1 MDDLVVRALS
11 ELVPGGVRRGEL
23 RHRSRILRWVEAG
36 SGAPVVVLDAALG
49 EPGSLAWAGV
59 LPAVATHARVIA
71 YDRAGTGVSHPVS
84 PLTLDTQV
92 GDLTA
97 LITKATSGRCVLAG
111 HSLGGLLAQL
121 TALSHPR
128 LIAGLV
134 LVDPADENF
143 RAALPPE
150 DHREIAAMGTSI
162 LNQHSRG
169 DLGNTTRDTFRPF
182 AQRLTPDPQLQ
193 ALILDAYAWCYAK
206 RSQALMIQDENQLY
220 TKSLLIRRTR
230 ASATLPDVPVV
241 VLSATTG
248 MPEDQRET
256 FTNLHADLAA
266 SVPRGTHVVLADIG
280 HHIIKGCP
288 SG

>member
-1 MDDLVVRALS
+1 M
-11 ELVPGGVRRGEL
+11 
-23 RHRSRILRWVEAG
+23 
-36 SGAPVVVLDAALG
+36 
-49 EPGSLAWAGV
+49 
-59 LPAVATHARVIA
+59 
-71 YDRAGTGVSHPVS
+71 S

-111 HSLGGLLAQL
+111 HSWGGLLAQL

-150 DHREIAAMGTSI
+150 DQREIAAMGTSI
-162 LNQHSRG
+162 LDQHSRG

-206 RSQALMIQDENQLY
+206 RSQAQMIQDENQLY
-220 TKSLLIRRTR
+220 TKSLSLIRRTR

-280 HHIIKGCP
+280 HHIIKELPERVAEAINRVLEDIRHRDTLTAPAPGPERPRP
-288 SG
+288 SRRAYH